1 MQVKAI
7 KDHRYGSKQIKTG
20 QEYEIK
26 GRSDYNLY
34 IALGWV
40 VDVPKILTQ
49 KTETPT
55 FTKVMTAEKPS
66 GKKGKKGKYQ
76 VKELPKEEYI
86 EEPVVQNEF
95 AEESQDG
102 TD

>member
-7 KDHRYGSKQIKTG
+7 KDHRYGSKQIKSG

-40 VDVPKILTQ
+40 IDVPKIIQ

-76 VKELPKEEYI
+76 VKELPKEEII
-86 EEPVVQNEF
+86 EEPVVHGEF
-95 AEESQDG
+95 AEESDNG
-102 TD
+102 TN